1 MTAQADDAGELPVGE
16 VARLAGITVRTLH
29 HYDEIG
35 LLRPGHRSAA
45 GYRLYTSADVSRL
58 QAVLAYRELGFGLD
72 EIARLLD
79 DDLTPADELAR
90 LRRQHDLLSQRIG
103 RLRRVLATLDATM
116 EAHMNGTRLT
126 PAEKLEVFGEH
137 DPDRYAEEVEQ
148 RWGDTD
154 AYRESARRTEA
165 YGKQDW
171 LRIKA
176 EAQGIDD
183 RLARLMTDGVP
194 ATSPEAMGVARE
206 HREHVSRWFYDCPP
220 AMHAALADMYLAD
233 ERFTKHYEDV
243 AVGLARYVHDA
254 IHADVARVAAE
265 G

>member
-1 MTAQADDAGELPVGE
+1 MDDAVELPVGE

-35 LLRPGHRSAA
+35 LLRPGQRSAA
-45 GYRLYTSADVSRL
+45 GYRLYSAADVSRL

-79 DDLTPADELAR
+79 GDLTPADELAH
-90 LRRQHDLLSQRIG
+90 LRRQHDLLTQRIG

-116 EAHMNGTRLT
+116 EAHMTGTRLT
-126 PAEKLEVFGEH
+126 PAEKLEVFGDH
-137 DPDRYAEEVEQ
+137 DPEQYAEEVEQ

-176 EAQGIDD
+176 EAQDVTD
-183 RLARLMTDGVP
+183 RLSRLMADGVP
-194 ATSPEAMGVARE
+194 AASPEAMDAARA
-206 HREHVSRWFYDCPP
+206 HREHISRWFYDCPP
-220 AMHAALADMYLAD
+220 AMHAGLADMYLAD
-233 ERFTKHYEDV
+233 ERFTRHYEDV
-243 AVGLARYVHDA
+243 APGLARYVHDA
-254 IHADVARVAAE
+254 IHADVARAA